1 MEETKVE
8 TLIHR
13 SQGSAS
19 IFQLLNMRAEP
30 P

>member
-1 MEETKVE
+1 MQETKVE

-13 SQGSAS
+13 SQDSAS
-19 IFQLLNMRAEP
+19 IFQLLNMCAEP

>member
-1 MEETKVE
+1 MQETKLE
-8 TLIHR
+8 MLIHR

-19 IFQLLNMRAEP
+19 IFQLLNMHAEP